1 MRLDNH
7 GQILPHV
14 FIFCFWVVRN
24 VIVFIEVKLEFFV
37 EQMTFIE
44 GEEKFDQNLPLQSVM
59 HEHLNSWWLWEKMFY
74 LEVELNIFLLLHFLQ
89 TNLDSLIFWSEA
101 NLQLDKFIQ
110 IFWYFCIIIGK
121 SFCFRLESGPSKAIL
136 PYFSFCP
143 F

>member
-44 GEEKFDQNLPLQSVM
+44 GEEKFDQNLPLQSAM
-59 HEHLNSWWLWEKMFY
+59 HEHLNSL
-74 LEVELNIFLLLHFLQ
+74 
-89 TNLDSLIFWSEA
+89 
-101 NLQLDKFIQ
+101 
-110 IFWYFCIIIGK
+110 
-121 SFCFRLESGPSKAIL
+121 
-136 PYFSFCP
+136 
-143 F
+143 